1 MTCFC
6 LSAQAYHDHDTG
18 KKQLNQLMTFLDTKG
33 GSLKDGVGS
42 GKGDTAFKAVRAK
55 READEAGKYLVSKY
69 GRNAH
74 ITFIDKEY
82 RKGVHYFETL
92 RLRRYKILE
101 SAFKA
106 RVEIWLR
113 DEQKYG

>member
-1 MTCFC
+1 
-6 LSAQAYHDHDTG
+6 
-18 KKQLNQLMTFLDTKG
+18 MTFLDTKG
-33 GSLKDGVGS
+33 VKDSVGG

-55 READEAGKYLVSKY
+55 READEAGKHLAPQYEH
-69 GRNAH
+69 NAH
-74 ITFIDKEY
+74 VTFIDKEY

-106 RVEIWLR
+106 RVIIWLR
-113 DEQKYG
+113 DERKYD